1 MPPGGGV
8 AAEGEFMVK
17 SLGAVLFVALVLSGC
32 SKVTGVQV
40 TSEAK
45 QLLPNEETSLT
56 ASVLGEGP
64 FDPEVTWSVS
74 PEGVGSLS
82 ATTGETVTY
91 TAPDAVSEDM
101 QVTVTA
107 TSKQTPARSASATL
121 TLNAAPSVT
130 GVQVTAARSELF
142 AKDTVALE
150 ASVTGISSF
159 SSEVTWS
166 VEGEGSLSATTGSQV
181 VYTAPDVVST
191 DTRVTVTATSVQMP
205 SRSASTTL
213 TLKAPL
219 ITAVQV
225 TAARTE
231 LVEKESVAIDASVTG
246 AGPYS
251 SEVTWSVEGAGS
263 LSATTGSQIIYAAPD
278 AIGADTQVTVTATSV
293 ADGSKAG
300 SVTLVLRAPFVSA
313 VELSAARSQIY
324 AGNTVVFSATL
335 VGAAPF
341 GSKVEWKL
349 VSGSGALEPLP
360 IDASRPSMR
369 FVRYTAPRIASA
381 LSVTLQATSVYD
393 STKFNSKSVQV
404 LPVPLAITEVSSGT
418 GSNRPGWLELRN
430 LTSAPIQLADYALR
444 ARGFDTSTSAWVPK
458 DVMLFPLPSRLLAP
472 GAYVVVSGKAF
483 PWENFESNQMIWL
496 REEPALVPLWSGAT
510 FIELVR
516 SDIGETVDF
525 VRFGNSTQA
534 PLSEGAWTGTSNV
547 PALPGDGSSS
557 LSFVRVTGAND
568 TNGSGDWSSR
578 AFSTPAGPNDVPAGA
593 VDDDS
598 DGIPDSAEVAGG
610 RFAGLDLYAM
620 GARTAQ
626 RDLFIEVDHMQSTN
640 PIILPQKEALDKVV
654 AVFARRGIQVHIDV
668 GTRFSASFN
677 PAKYNLGQGLPEVP
691 FASSIN
697 MTRAGGEAASV
708 YELKSAHMDFA
719 RRAAFHYC
727 VFGSTQTVSGTA
739 TGNSGV
745 AERLGNDFLVSLS
758 AFKLSTDSAAQRN
771 QIINYQA
778 AVFMHELG
786 HNLGLRHGGNVDTNY
801 KPNYL
806 SVMNPLYE
814 LEGLG
819 PISGSGAGDRYYLR
833 NRMKGYDGLDDLVDS
848 PLSSTFV
855 LDYSDGSGG
864 VINETALNESAGM
877 CRPGATSID
886 YDNSGFIS
894 TTTFDVNRDSL
905 FEVLYDHNDWA
916 SIVLPFSLSHSVVR
930 NIASHDTPFEP
941 ISVVQDQQPVVDEEP
956 PSPDLLWNIH

>member
-1 MPPGGGV
+1 
-8 AAEGEFMVK
+8 MVK
-17 SLGAVLFVALVLSGC
+17 SLGTVLFVALVLSGC
-32 SKVTGVQV
+32 EVLNPKVTEVQV
-40 TSEAK
+40 TSEAS
-45 QLLPNEETSLT
+45 QLLPGEKTTLT
-56 ASVLGEGP
+56 ASVFGEGP
-64 FDPEVTWSVS
+64 FIPDLQWTATGGGELSSTTGSSVS
-74 PEGVGSLS
+74 
-82 ATTGETVTY
+82 Y
-91 TAPDAVSEDM
+91 TAPDGVSEDT
-101 QVTVTA
+101 QVTVTVTER
-107 TSKQTPARSASATL
+107 TSERSASVTL
-121 TLNAAPSVT
+121 TLLAAPGVT

-142 AKDTVALE
+142 AQDSVALE
-150 ASVTGISSF
+150 AAVTGTSSF

-166 VEGEGSLSATTGSQV
+166 VEGEGSLSATTGAGV

-191 DTRVTVTATSVQMP
+191 DTQVIVTATSVQMP

-219 ITAVQV
+219 ITAVKV

-231 LVEKESVAIDASVTG
+231 LVEKESVALDALVTG
-246 AGPYS
+246 AGAFS
-251 SEVTWSVEGAGS
+251 SEVIWSVEGGSGS
-263 LSATTGSQIIYAAPD
+263 LSATSGLHVIYTAPD

-293 ADGSKAG
+293 ADGTKAD
-300 SVTLVLRAPFVSA
+300 SVTLVLKAPFVSA
-313 VELSAARSQIY
+313 VDLSAARPQLY
-324 AGNTVVFSATL
+324 AGNAVVFSATL

-349 VSGSGALEPLP
+349 VSGGGVLEPLP
-360 IDASRPSMR
+360 NDTARPNMR
-369 FVRYTAPRIASA
+369 FARYTAPRTAS
-381 LSVTLQATSVYD
+381 TLNATVQATSVYD
-393 STKFNSKSVQV
+393 PTRSNSKSVQV
-404 LPVPLAITEVSSGT
+404 LPLPLSITEVSSGT

-430 LTSAPIQLADYALR
+430 LTSAPVQLADYALR
-444 ARGFDTSTSAWVPK
+444 ARAFDTSTSSWLFK
-458 DVMLFPLPSRLLAP
+458 EVMLFPLPSRLLAP
-472 GAYVVVSGKAF
+472 GAYIVVSGKAF
-483 PWENFESNQMIWL
+483 PSENFESSQMIWL

-525 VRFGNSTQA
+525 VRFGTSTQA

-547 PALPGDGSSS
+547 PNLPADGSSS
-557 LSFVRVTGAND
+557 VSFVRVTGAND
-568 TNGSGDWSSR
+568 TNGSSDWSSR

-654 AVFARRGIQVHIDV
+654 AVFARRGIQLHIDV

-677 PAKYNLGQGLPEVP
+677 PANYNLGQGLPEVP

-739 TGNSGV
+739 PGNSGN

-758 AFKLSTDSAAQRN
+758 AYKLSTDTAALRN

-786 HNLGLRHGGNVDTNY
+786 HNLGLRHGGNVETNL

-806 SVMNPLYE
+806 SVMNQLYE

-819 PISGSGAGDRYYLR
+819 PISGSSAGDRYYLR
-833 NRMKGYDGLDDLVDS
+833 NRLKGYDGVDDLADS
-848 PLSSTFV
+848 PLSTTFV

-877 CRPGATSID
+877 CRAGATSID

-894 TTTFDVNRDSL
+894 TTTFDVNRDTV

-916 SIVLPFSLSHSVVR
+916 SIVLPFALSHSVVR
-930 NIASHDTPFEP
+930 NIASHDTSFEP
-941 ISVVQDQQPVVDEEP
+941 ISVVQDHQPVVDEEP
-956 PSPDLLWNIH
+956 PSPALLWNIH